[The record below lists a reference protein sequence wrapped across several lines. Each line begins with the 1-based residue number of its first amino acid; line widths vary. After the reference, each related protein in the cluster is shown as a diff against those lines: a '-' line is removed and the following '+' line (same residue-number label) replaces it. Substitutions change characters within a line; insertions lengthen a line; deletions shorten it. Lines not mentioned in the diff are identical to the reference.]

1 MIRSRIAFL
10 TEQSQSAILTQA
22 NIEEGGAGVEDNP
35 FDSHLHLGSPQTPI
49 MFDEVEEVCASDR
62 SFTGFRKKFI
72 NFINEFCYTHGI
84 HFPDNQTFLRP
95 AGHEKV
101 SQYLH
106 RRFIEFK
113 F

>member
-1 MIRSRIAFL
+1 MIHSQLTFL
-10 TEQSQSAILTQA
+10 TEQSQSTILTQA

-35 FDSHLHLGSPQTPI
+35 FDGHLHLGSPQTPI
-49 MFDEVEEVCASDR
+49 TFDEVEEVYASDR
-62 SFTGFRKKFI
+62 SFTGFCKKFI
-72 NFINEFCYTHGI
+72 KFINEFCYTHGI
-84 HFPDNQTFLRP
+84 RFPDNQTFLCP